1 MALLSSLFSVS
12 LSDHQTRYS
21 RCADNGFLEECI
33 SAGGERTT
41 ESRKC
46 EAAAV
51 ACKFLAASTVTIEDI
66 DISRKRTIGAT
77 ASPATHFRGGGR
89 GGEAGTN
96 LTPHVPD
103 YSGPTATLEEGWHR
117 QLFGRGKL
125 TSSNG

>member
-1 MALLSSLFSVS
+1 MKAKNVNQVGKYGPSLYHSPT

-51 ACKFLAASTVTIEDI
+51 ACVGRGGS
-66 DISRKRTIGAT
+66 GGGGG
-77 ASPATHFRGGGR
+77 GGGR
-89 GGEAGTN
+89 EKKEKKTN
-96 LTPHVPD
+96 EVP
-103 YSGPTATLEEGWHR
+103 
-117 QLFGRGKL
+117 QLIPYG
-125 TSSNG
+125 